1 MSGSVAKSSWP
12 NVRLLWSF
20 IRPRRMV
27 LFIGIVIG
35 LVFTATGLVMPMM
48 IKQILDALVTGDSM
62 QTPVTVLAILVA
74 VAGVL
79 GFTYHNLMGALA
91 AQVVFD
97 ARESMVRRYFR
108 ATIASVTKRPSGELV
123 TRVTS
128 DTLLLREAASSSLVE
143 LVNGVTAI
151 TGTLVMM
158 AFLDPVL
165 LAVMVG
171 ALVLVGIG
179 ASWLMPQI
187 GRSQRLAQES
197 VGRMGGGLEGALR
210 AIRTVKA
217 SRAEVREAERIIVDA
232 RDSQRHNLRAVRATA
247 VVWAVVS
254 GGMQLAVAGILAFG
268 AWRVGIGALAVSG
281 LIAFLLYAFQLIPPA
296 SQLAGNFASIQ
307 AGIAA
312 AARIR
317 EVQDMEVEEPADR
330 ADSTHT
336 AQVVDL
342 RAAHRDPELPVLDI
356 VDVTARYAPGAEPS
370 LRQVS
375 AAIPARGHT
384 AIVGPSGAGK
394 TTLFSLLLRFLHP
407 EQGEILL
414 DGVPYSGLPYD
425 EVRSRLAYVEQETP
439 IVPGTVRSNVGFT
452 YPEATEDEIWA
463 ALRAVHLDETVRAME
478 HGLDTDLTATN
489 ISGGQRQR
497 IAVAR
502 AIIRRPEVLLLDE
515 ATAQIDGRTEAAIQD
530 VITELSR
537 TGAVVTIAH
546 RLSTVIDA
554 DTILVMEKGRIRARG
569 THAELMASDALYR
582 DLVTALRIAP
592 EAAMA
597 G

>member
-158 AFLDPVL
+158 AFLDSVL

-268 AWRVGIGALAVSG
+268 AWRVGTGALAVSG

-439 IVPGTVRSNVGFT
+439 IVPGTVRSNVAFT

>member
-158 AFLDPVL
+158 AFLDSVL

-370 LRQVS
+370 LRQVR